1 MAALSYMQ
9 RRASGIYEFRKRLP
23 EALAG
28 KSVPP
33 HMRDAFGDL
42 INTKTGH
49 FKRELVRSLQ
59 TKDLK
64 EAKRR
69 DHQAAL
75 EASKLFDEAIGA
87 LSPHNASGDVPPV
100 LDLEELETEVFAEL
114 LGEDETER
122 LEGDDRRHLQT
133 PEDRAKW
140 PNLEPIS
147 SNTQIGMSADHF
159 HIYGELLPVFE
170 EEFREAFARRDP
182 KIVYPET
189 NIALK
194 RRGIY
199 WSKASAE
206 FQAAA
211 LVVLKAHVRAYD
223 AMGKRQRGKIVL
235 TPKITQVGKEVGP
248 KLSDALALW
257 AAGGA
262 AQNAKRPNANTI
274 TEAEQAVRYFKE
286 LHGDLRL
293 GEITREKARQF
304 RDAVAR
310 VPSALPADL
319 RKLPL
324 QRLLERDLS
333 GFKPRMATTVNKIV
347 QLLGGIVSRAEREG
361 FLDKVPNY
369 VNPFGKAIRFSVDH
383 HETARKHFDKSD
395 LKAIFSSP
403 VYSLGERPAGGGAEA
418 AFWFP
423 LIGLLSGMRLD
434 EIAQLRICD
443 LRQDEDTKHWYFDID
458 RTGGRSTKNAS
469 SIRHVPVHRDL
480 ERIGLLK
487 YRQSLLK
494 AGRKFTESLWPAV
507 DAEGH
512 RTRSSAWS
520 KWFGRYLRSTCGISD
535 TTKVFHS
542 FRHTFKRM
550 TRDAGLSEE
559 LHDALTGHANTGN
572 VGRTYGRGFSLKPLS
587 KAMDQVTSPVE
598 LSQLGWA
605 GSPRASR

>member
-1 MAALSYMQ
+1 MAALTYMQ
-9 RRASGIYEFRKRLP
+9 RRASGTYEFRKRLP
-23 EALAG
+23 ETLAG
-28 KSVPP
+28 KPVPP
-33 HMRDAFGDL
+33 HMHDGFGDL
-42 INTKTGH
+42 INAKTGR

-64 EAKRR
+64 EAKKR
-69 DHQAAL
+69 DHRAAL
-75 EASKLFDEAIGA
+75 QATKLFDEAIKA
-87 LSPHNASGDVPPV
+87 LSPRDASNESPV
-100 LDLEELETEVFAEL
+100 LDLGELESEVFVEL
-114 LGEDETER
+114 LGVDEAER

-133 PEDRAKW
+133 QEDRAKW
-140 PNLEPIS
+140 PDLEPIP
-147 SNTQIGMSADHF
+147 SNAQLGMSADHF

-170 EEFREAFARRDP
+170 KEFREAFARRDP

-206 FQAAA
+206 FQGAA
-211 LVVLKAHVRAYD
+211 LVVLKAHVRAYE
-223 AMGKRQRGKIVL
+223 AKSKRQRGEIIP
-235 TPKITQVGKEVGP
+235 TPAISFERKEIGP
-248 KLSDALALW
+248 KLSDALASW
-257 AAGGA
+257 AGGGL
-262 AQNAKRPNANTI
+262 AQNAKRPKANTI

-293 GEITREKARQF
+293 GEITREKAREF
-304 RDAVAR
+304 RDAVAK
-310 VPSALPADL
+310 VPSALPSEL

-324 QRLLERDLS
+324 PRLLERDLS
-333 GFKPRMATTVNKIV
+333 GFKPRMATTVNKIMQV
-347 QLLGGIVSRAEREG
+347 LGGIVSRAEREG

-383 HETARKHFDKSD
+383 HETARKHFDRSD

-418 AFWFP
+418 GFWFP
-423 LIGLLSGMRLD
+423 LVGLLSGMRLD
-434 EIAQLRICD
+434 EIAQLRIRD
-443 LRQDEDTKHWYFDID
+443 LRQDEDTKHWYFDIN

-469 SIRHVPVHRDL
+469 SIRHVPMHREL
-480 ERIGLLK
+480 KRIGLLR

-494 AGRKFTESLWPAV
+494 SGRKVDDPLWPAV
-507 DAEGH
+507 EAQGQ

-535 TTKVFHS
+535 ITKVFHS

-559 LHDALTGHANTGN
+559 MHDALTGHANSGS
-572 VGRTYGRGFSLKPLS
+572 VGRAYGRGFSLGPLA
-587 KAMDQVTSPVE
+587 KAMDQVAPPVD
-598 LSQLGWA
+598 LSKLSWRGVD
-605 GSPRASR
+605 SD